1 MKKPH
6 HLREYLLK
14 AIPDLS
20 PDQDRLLIFAN
31 QGSLRSTMAGGF
43 SFEQSYTLDVIITD
57 YAGDIDVIGV
67 VLFTWIAEHQSELM
81 ANHEKGKQAIT
92 FEAELIDNSKYDI
105 NFQIP
110 LTERVIVKKNA
121 EGKLE
126 LSYPAEPQYTQFE
139 QPTNVTLTDSSG
151 HELASWTTPEKE
163 GWSMAF
169 APPGKNP

>member
-1 MKKPH
+1 MKKPN
-6 HLREYLLK
+6 HLREYLLN

-126 LSYPAEPQYTQFE
+126 ISYPAETQYTQFE
-139 QPTNVTLTDSSG
+139 KPTNVTLTDSSG
-151 HELASWTTPEKE
+151 QELASWTTAEKE
-163 GWSMAF
+163 GFSMAF
-169 APPGKNP
+169 MPPGRNP

>member
-1 MKKPH
+1 MKKPQ

-43 SFEQSYTLDVIITD
+43 SFEQSYKLDVIITD

-67 VLFTWIAEHQSELM
+67 VLFTWIAENQPELM

-110 LTERVIVKKNA
+110 LTERVVVKKNDD
-121 EGKLE
+121 GKLE
-126 LSYPAEPQYTQFE
+126 LSYPGEPQYSTFDHPKIISVMD
-139 QPTNVTLTDSSG
+139 PTGNELTTLT
-151 HELASWTTPEKE
+151 TVEKE
-163 GWSMAF
+163 GWSLDM
-169 APPGKNP
+169 PPTGRNP

>member
-1 MKKPH
+1 MKKPNQ
-6 HLREYLLK
+6 LREYLLN

-20 PDQDRLLIFAN
+20 SDQDRLLIFTN
-31 QGSLRSTMAGGF
+31 NGSLRSTMVSGF
-43 SFEQSYTLDVIITD
+43 SFEMSYTLDLVITD
-57 YAGDIDVIGV
+57 YAGDVDVIGV

-81 ANHEKGKQAIT
+81 ANHEKGKQSIT

-126 LSYPAEPQYTQFE
+126 VSYPAEPQYTPFE
-139 QPTNVTLTDSSG
+139 KPTNVTLTDSSG
-151 HELASWTTPEKE
+151 QELASWTTTEKE
-163 GWSMAF
+163 GYSMAF
-169 APPGKNP
+169 LPPGKNP

>member
-1 MKKPH
+1 MKKPQ

-31 QGSLRSTMAGGF
+31 KGSLRSTMVGGF

-67 VLFTWIAEHQSELM
+67 VLFTWIAENQPELM

-92 FEAELIDNSKYDI
+92 FEAELIDNRKYDI
-105 NFQIP
+105 SFQIP
-110 LTERVIVKKNA
+110 LTELVIVKKNA

-126 LSYPAEPQYTQFE
+126 LSYPSEPQYTTFGP
-139 QPTNVTLTDSSG
+139 PTIISVMDTTKNELTTLT
-151 HELASWTTPEKE
+151 TVEKQ
-163 GWSMAF
+163 GWSLDM
-169 APPGKNP
+169 PPTGRNP

>member
-1 MKKPH
+1 MKKPNQ
-6 HLREYLLK
+6 LREYLLK

-20 PDQDRLLIFAN
+20 PDQDRLLIFTN
-31 QGSLRSTMAGGF
+31 NGHLRSTMVGGY
-43 SFEQSYTLDVIITD
+43 SFEMAYTLDLTITD
-57 YAGDIDVIGV
+57 YAGDVDVIGV
-67 VLFTWIAEHQSELM
+67 VLFTWIAEFQSELM

-105 NFQIP
+105 SFQIP

-121 EGKLE
+121 DGKLE

-151 HELASWTTPEKE
+151 HELASWTTVKKE

-169 APPGKNP
+169 MPPGKNP

>member
-1 MKKPH
+1 MKKPN

-14 AIPDLS
+14 SIPDLS

-31 QGSLRSTMAGGF
+31 QGSLRSTMSGGF

-81 ANHEKGKQAIT
+81 ANHEKGKQSIT

-110 LTERVIVKKNA
+110 LTERVVVKKNS

-139 QPTNVTLTDSSG
+139 KPTNVILTDSSG